1 MASVDGPWENDKIS
15 YAYNSLGQR
24 TTLQIGNSP
33 STTYAY
39 DSLNRLQTIQT
50 NAGIYTYEY
59 GNSGLLVQKLTA
71 PNGSFTEYLYNDP
84 LKRLTEIIH
93 KKADQVVIRKN
104 AFSYTDQDVIG
115 TETIT
120 NGLPITSFQEG
131 MLTYDYDNVN
141 QLLSSSNPQKTFAY
155 DDDGNMIRGYTPEG
169 HVLTMAYDAENRLT
183 SAEFTDS
190 SQVVHRTIYT
200 YTGDNYLAE
209 MNKFENGSP
218 VSTTRMFRDGLL
230 SIQDRDENN
239 QIVNEHTWGLNI
251 GGGIG
256 GLLTTKTGTESYF
269 FLYDGKGNITGLID
283 QNQNVVASYNYSP
296 FGKLKMKTGTISQ
309 LYQFSTKRID
319 EQTGLVYYG
328 HRYYSPSTGR
338 WTARDPLGFAGGD
351 SNLYGFALNNPANF
365 KDPNGEFVI
374 TGSVALGFLAAKA
387 FAIGTAWVGLQAASQ
402 WAGNPELP
410 SDNPCEDYHLSDYM
424 NDVTGGLAVF
434 NAGIG
439 AGIAAAE
446 IGVLAYP
453 GVMTAAGTPQG
464 QQFLSNATD
473 FISASIPCD
482 APKPN
487 LPGLG
492 GYLAGEAFN
501 SFK

>member
-1 MASVDGPWENDKIS
+1 M
-15 YAYNSLGQR
+15 
-24 TTLQIGNSP
+24 
-33 STTYAY
+33 
-39 DSLNRLQTIQT
+39 
-50 NAGIYTYEY
+50 
-59 GNSGLLVQKLTA
+59 
-71 PNGSFTEYLYNDP
+71 
-84 LKRLTEIIH
+84 
-93 KKADQVVIRKN
+93 
-104 AFSYTDQDVIG
+104 
-115 TETIT
+115 
-120 NGLPITSFQEG
+120 
-131 MLTYDYDNVN
+131 
-141 QLLSSSNPQKTFAY
+141 
-155 DDDGNMIRGYTPEG
+155 
-169 HVLTMAYDAENRLT
+169 
-183 SAEFTDS
+183 
-190 SQVVHRTIYT
+190 
-200 YTGDNYLAE
+200 
-209 MNKFENGSP
+209 
-218 VSTTRMFRDGLL
+218 
-230 SIQDRDENN
+230 
-239 QIVNEHTWGLNI
+239 
-251 GGGIG
+251 
-256 GLLTTKTGTESYF
+256 
-269 FLYDGKGNITGLID
+269 
-283 QNQNVVASYNYSP
+283 
-296 FGKLKMKTGTISQ
+296 
-309 LYQFSTKRID
+309 
-319 EQTGLVYYG
+319 YYG